1 MLLCK
6 NYFGRKRKPFK
17 VPKFIAMPG
26 VIFRSVLGGFLGNK
40 PFERPW
46 MIRYI
51 DRKLVVNASYTEIS
65 LDWKIPGR
73 NDILRRLLFMIENMK
88 NHYVEWTVK
97 NETQMVRTTARFNLR
112 AYEVML
118 RNRDLIINRMLDFVN
133 RPENTDRFANYR
145 KMEKLVLK
153 WYITMLYQLIATSIK
168 VGDRILIRRY
178 IQTIAYRRFKTGF
191 KVTEPVDFL
200 TRFEKIIKEELL
212 IDPETSNTKD
222 QLFNAISISIQ
233 LSIDEMEES
242 FEIFENQFQE
252 LTPLPERGPSL
263 QNVGNL
269 KQIISGLEDTF
280 FDSIESDLMT
290 DFISIRDQIP
300 R

>member
-1 MLLCK
+1 
-6 NYFGRKRKPFK
+6 
-17 VPKFIAMPG
+17 
-26 VIFRSVLGGFLGNK
+26 
-40 PFERPW
+40 
-46 MIRYI
+46 
-51 DRKLVVNASYTEIS
+51 
-65 LDWKIPGR
+65 
-73 NDILRRLLFMIENMK
+73 MIENMK